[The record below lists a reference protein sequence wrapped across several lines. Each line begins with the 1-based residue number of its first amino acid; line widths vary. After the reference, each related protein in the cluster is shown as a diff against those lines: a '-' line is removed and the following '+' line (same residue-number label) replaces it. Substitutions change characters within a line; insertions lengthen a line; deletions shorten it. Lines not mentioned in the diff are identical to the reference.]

1 MSKITLITHSTDFS
15 SIKSVYLQ
23 PIFFEYF
30 NIVEFDPTVTYDK
43 NSIIVTNCLNKN
55 NWYTELDY
63 KIIVDNLWEARQ
75 PLSFTAHYNAH
86 VWINKN
92 WFWYNEALWYMHL
105 GYNNYVPSKTYKKL
119 ALMPMRLQQPHRD
132 QLFDAMTPYLDQLIY
147 SYNDRGIFLPND
159 DKEESPS
166 WQRFFN
172 RQWYDD
178 TYFSLIAESK
188 VVTLK
193 EIFITEK
200 TFKPIAYQHPFL
212 ILSQPK
218 VLDYLRSQGFETYNN
233 IFDESYDDEYD
244 LDKRLEKIINN
255 IKEFNQIPYDAITL
269 EKLIY
274 NQNLFFNKELII
286 ERIRKEII
294 EPTLEYAEA

>member
-1 MSKITLITHSTDFS
+1 MSKITLITHRTDFT
-15 SIKSVYLQ
+15 SIKSTYLQ
-23 PIFFEYF
+23 SIFFEYF

-43 NSIIVTNCLNKN
+43 NSIIITNCLNKN
-55 NWYTELDY
+55 NWYKDLNY
-63 KIIVDNLWEARQ
+63 KIIIDNLWEDRL
-75 PLSFTAHYNAH
+75 PVNFNAH

-92 WFWYNEALWYMHL
+92 WFWYNEALWYIESD
-105 GYNNYVPSKTYKKL
+105 YNNYTPLKTYNKL
-119 ALMPMRLQQPHRD
+119 ALMPMRLCRPHRD
-132 QLFDAMTPYLDQLIY
+132 QLFNAMTPYLDQLIY
-147 SYNDRGIFLPND
+147 SYNDRGIFLPD
-159 DKEESPS
+159 DAVEQSPS

-178 TYFSLIAESK
+178 TYFSLVAESK

-212 ILSQPK
+212 ILGQPK

-255 IKEFNQIPYDAITL
+255 VKGFNQIPYDAITL
-269 EKLIY
+269 EKLIH

>member
-1 MSKITLITHSTDFS
+1 MSKITLITQSTDFS
-15 SIKSVYLQ
+15 SIKSAYLQ
-23 PIFFEYF
+23 PKFFEYF

-43 NSIIVTNCLNKN
+43 NSIVVTNCLNKN
-55 NWYTELDY
+55 NWYKDFNY
-63 KIIVDNLWEARQ
+63 KIIVDNLWEVRQ
-75 PLSFTAHYNAH
+75 TVNFNAH
-86 VWINKN
+86 VWVNKN
-92 WFWYNEALWYMHL
+92 WFWYNEALWYIAL
-105 GYNNYVPSKTYKKL
+105 GYHNYKPLKTYSKL
-119 ALMPMRLQQPHRD
+119 ALMPMRLRKPHRD
-132 QLFDAMTPYLDQLIY
+132 QLFNAMTPYLDQMIY
-147 SYNDRGIFLPND
+147 SYNARGIFLPND
-159 DKEESPS
+159 ADEGSPS

-178 TYFSLIAESK
+178 TYFSLVAEST

-212 ILSQPK
+212 ILGQPK

-244 LDKRLEKIINN
+244 LDKRLKKIINN
-255 IKEFNQIPYDAITL
+255 VKEFNQIPYDAITL
-269 EKLIY
+269 EKLIH

>member
-1 MSKITLITHSTDFS
+1 MSKITLITHRTDFT
-15 SIKSVYLQ
+15 SIKSTYLQ

-55 NWYTELDY
+55 NWYKDLNY
-63 KIIVDNLWEARQ
+63 KIIVDNLWEDRRAIN
-75 PLSFTAHYNAH
+75 FNAH

-92 WFWYNEALWYMHL
+92 WFWYNEALWYIAL
-105 GYNNYVPSKTYKKL
+105 GYNNYTPLKTHNKL
-119 ALMPMRLQQPHRD
+119 ALMPMRLRRPHRD
-132 QLFDAMTPYLDQLIY
+132 QLFNAMTPYLDQLIY
-147 SYNDRGIFLPND
+147 SYNDRGIFLPD
-159 DKEESPS
+159 DADEVSPS

-178 TYFSLIAESK
+178 TYFSIVAETTVS
-188 VVTLK
+188 TPEL
-193 EIFITEK
+193 FITEK

-212 ILSQPK
+212 ILGQPK
-218 VLDYLRSQGFETYNN
+218 VLNYLRSQGFETYNN

-255 IKEFNQIPYDAITL
+255 VKEFNQIPYDAITL
-269 EKLIY
+269 EKLIH
-274 NQNLFFNKELII
+274 NQSLFFNKELII

-294 EPTLEYAEA
+294 EPTVEYAEA

>member
-1 MSKITLITHSTDFS
+1 MSKITLITHRTDFT
-15 SIKSVYLQ
+15 SIKSTYLQ

-30 NIVEFDPTVTYDK
+30 NIVEFDPTGTYDK

-55 NWYTELDY
+55 NWYKDLNY
-63 KIIVDNLWEARQ
+63 KIIIDNLWEDRL
-75 PLSFTAHYNAH
+75 PVNFNAH

-92 WFWYNEALWYMHL
+92 WFWYNEALWYISL
-105 GYNNYVPSKTYKKL
+105 GYNNYTPLKTHNKL
-119 ALMPMRLQQPHRD
+119 ALMPMRLRRPHRD
-132 QLFDAMTPYLDQLIY
+132 QLFNAMTPYLDQLIY
-147 SYNDRGIFLPND
+147 SYNDRGIFLPD
-159 DKEESPS
+159 DADEQSPS

-178 TYFSLIAESK
+178 TYFSIVAETTVS
-188 VVTLK
+188 TPEL
-193 EIFITEK
+193 FITEK

-212 ILSQPK
+212 ILGQPK

-255 IKEFNQIPYDAITL
+255 IKGFNQIPYDAITL
-269 EKLIY
+269 EKLIH
-274 NQNLFFNKELII
+274 NQNLFFNKELIV

>member
-1 MSKITLITHSTDFS
+1 MSKITLITHRTDFT
-15 SIKSVYLQ
+15 SIKSTYLQ

-55 NWYTELDY
+55 NWYKDLNY
-63 KIIVDNLWEARQ
+63 KIIIDNLWEDR
-75 PLSFTAHYNAH
+75 LLVNFNAH

-92 WFWYNEALWYMHL
+92 WFWYNEALWYIAL
-105 GYNNYVPSKTYKKL
+105 GYNNYTPLKTHNKL
-119 ALMPMRLQQPHRD
+119 ALMPMRLRRPHRD
-132 QLFDAMTPYLDQLIY
+132 QLFNAMTPYLDQLIY
-147 SYNDRGIFLPND
+147 SYNDRGIFLPD
-159 DKEESPS
+159 DADEQSPS

-178 TYFSLIAESK
+178 TYFSIVAETTVS
-188 VVTLK
+188 TPEL
-193 EIFITEK
+193 FITEK

-212 ILSQPK
+212 ILGQPK

-255 IKEFNQIPYDAITL
+255 IKGFNQIPYDAITL
-269 EKLIY
+269 EKLIH
-274 NQNLFFNKELII
+274 NQNLFFNKELIV

>member
-15 SIKSVYLQ
+15 SIKSAYLQ

-30 NIVEFDPTVTYDK
+30 NIVEFNPTATYDK
-43 NSIIVTNCLNKN
+43 NSIVVTNCLNKN
-55 NWYTELDY
+55 NWYKDLNY
-63 KIIVDNLWEARQ
+63 KIIVDNLWEVRQ
-75 PLSFTAHYNAH
+75 PVNFSAH
-86 VWINKN
+86 VWVNKN
-92 WFWYNEALWYMHL
+92 WFWYNEALWYIAL
-105 GYNNYVPSKTYKKL
+105 GYDNYTPLKTYNKL
-119 ALMPMRLQQPHRD
+119 ALMPMRLCRPHRD
-132 QLFDAMTPYLDQLIY
+132 QLLIAMTPYLDQLIY
-147 SYNDRGIFLPND
+147 SYNARGVFLPND
-159 DKEESPS
+159 ADEVSGS

-178 TYFSLIAESK
+178 TYFSIVAETTVS
-188 VVTLK
+188 TPEL
-193 EIFITEK
+193 FITEK

-212 ILSQPK
+212 ILGQPK

-255 IKEFNQIPYDAITL
+255 VKEFNQIPYDAITL
-269 EKLIY
+269 EKLRH
-274 NQNLFFNKELII
+274 NQSLFFNKELII

>member
-1 MSKITLITHSTDFS
+1 MSKITLITHSTDFI
-15 SIKSVYLQ
+15 SIKSSYLQ
-23 PIFFEYF
+23 PIFLEYF

-55 NWYTELDY
+55 NWHKDLNY
-63 KIIVDNLWEARQ
+63 KIIVDNLWEERQ
-75 PLSFTAHYNAH
+75 PVNFNSH

-92 WFWYNEALWYMHL
+92 WFWYNEALWYIEL
-105 GYNNYVPSKTYKKL
+105 GYNNYTPLKTYNKL
-119 ALMPMRLQQPHRD
+119 ALMPMRLHRPHRD
-132 QLFDAMTPYLDQLIY
+132 QLFHAMAPYLDQLIY
-147 SYNDRGIFLPND
+147 SYNAREIFLPND
-159 DKEESPS
+159 SDEKSGS

-178 TYFSLIAESK
+178 TYFSLVAETT
-188 VVTLK
+188 VTSG

-212 ILSQPK
+212 ILGQPK
-218 VLDYLRSQGFETYNN
+218 ILDYLRSQGFETYNN
-233 IFDESYDDEYD
+233 IFDESYDDEYA

-255 IKEFNQIPYDAITL
+255 VKEFNQIPYDAMTL
-269 EKLIY
+269 EKLRH
-274 NQNLFFNKELII
+274 NQTLFFNKELII
-286 ERIRKEII
+286 EKIRKEII

>member
-1 MSKITLITHSTDFS
+1 MSKITLITHRTDFS
-15 SIKSVYLQ
+15 SIKSAYLQ

-30 NIVEFDPTVTYDK
+30 NIVEFDPTATYDK
-43 NSIIVTNCLNKN
+43 NSIVVTNCLNKN
-55 NWYTELDY
+55 NWYKNLDY
-63 KIIVDNLWEARQ
+63 KIIVDNLWEVRQ
-75 PLSFTAHYNAH
+75 PVNFNAH

-92 WFWYNEALWYMHL
+92 WFWYNEALWYIAL
-105 GYNNYVPSKTYKKL
+105 GYNNYIPLKTYNKL
-119 ALMPMRLQQPHRD
+119 ALMPMRLGRPHRD
-132 QLFDAMTPYLDQLIY
+132 QLLIAMTPYLDQMIY
-147 SYNDRGIFLPND
+147 SYNARGIFLPND
-159 DKEESPS
+159 ADEVSGS

-178 TYFSLIAESK
+178 TYFSIVAEST
-188 VVTLK
+188 VSTPEL
-193 EIFITEK
+193 FITEK
-200 TFKPIAYQHPFL
+200 TLKPIAYQHPFL
-212 ILSQPK
+212 ILGQPK

-255 IKEFNQIPYDAITL
+255 VKEFNQIPYDAITL
-269 EKLIY
+269 EKLIH